1 MAAEPMPEKPTL
13 EVPVVKPTMIEVS
26 SDPRGDATIQ
36 FETVGDA
43 DILLVLPMTA
53 LVALEAML
61 AKASQEQAKH
71 QPVQ

>member
-1 MAAEPMPEKPTL
+1 MSKKRTVEI
-13 EVPVVKPTMIEVS
+13 PVVKPTRIEVS
-26 SDPRGDATIQ
+26 GDPRGDAAIT

-43 DILLVLPMTA
+43 DVLLVLPMTA